1 MRGDDLYNCDGSA
14 MSSYPIVTFRDGGA
28 ILSSVLP
35 FPEGD
40 AALRCPVI
48 SSPGHRKRKEK

>member
-28 ILSSVLP
+28 ILSSVPP
-35 FPEGD
+35 FPEED
-40 AALRCPVI
+40 V
-48 SSPGHRKRKEK
+48 KM